1 MVYYA
6 LRATVHAASRGSFL
20 SGSPISIAFVIEG
33 QTVRL
38 GDPNQW
44 RAAVLHGDLTPATRI
59 VVAEDGG
66 QIYSGPALGYDGL
79 KHLFETVDERD
90 EPLADDA
97 PPASESPVV
106 TPTFEAPSAADD
118 AFVPVP
124 PSETAA
130 QVQAEQ
136 PVWQR
141 PRPQRWPVQEP
152 PAIPRTA
159 TAAEAEAWRA
169 GRRPLPPPKKKN
181 NPGLGCLV
189 LIVVLAGAGLAI
201 SQCTGDATR
210 QPELLYA
217 ERTTEIVGVPDGETE
232 ATLGRG
238 ETITVLWPRTGQP
251 QTWLQIEGGR
261 FDGRYVREEALS
273 PRRRPAVV
281 MTDRARTIT
290 TNDVRVRAEPA
301 GEPLDV
307 ANAGDQVQEI
317 ATTEN
322 GWSEIEYG
330 QGVAYVAT
338 RYTRATR
345 R

>member
-1 MVYYA
+1 M
-6 LRATVHAASRGSFL
+6 

-44 RAAVLHGDLTPATRI
+44 RAAVLNGDLTPATRI

-66 QIYSGPALGYDGL
+66 QIYSGPAAGYEGL
-79 KHLFETVDERD
+79 NPHFEAAEAQG
-90 EPLADDA
+90 EPAADDTPSA
-97 PPASESPVV
+97 AESPVV
-106 TPTFEAPSAADD
+106 TPTFETSSAADD

-124 PSETAA
+124 PPGSPATPTPPPEL
-130 QVQAEQ
+130 
-136 PVWQR
+136 PVWQQ
-141 PRPQRWPVQEP
+141 PRPPRWPVQEP

-159 TAAEAEAWRA
+159 TAAEAAAWRA
-169 GRRPLPPPKKKN
+169 GQRPLPPPKKKTN
-181 NPGLGCLV
+181 SGLGCLI
-189 LIVVLAGAGLAI
+189 LIIILAGGGLAI

-217 ERTTEIVGVPDGETE
+217 ERSTSIVGTPDGEPE
-232 ATLGRG
+232 AILGRG

-261 FDGRYVREEALS
+261 YDGRYILEEALS

-281 MTDRARTIT
+281 MTGRTRTIT
-290 TNDVRVRAEPA
+290 TDDVRVRAEPA

-307 ANAGDQVQEI
+307 VNTGDQVEEI
-317 ATTEN
+317 GTTDN

-338 RYTRATR
+338 RYTRAPR

>member
-1 MVYYA
+1 M
-6 LRATVHAASRGSFL
+6 

-66 QIYSGPALGYDGL
+66 QIYSGPAAGYEGL
-79 KHLFETVDERD
+79 KPLFEASEAQD
-90 EPLADDA
+90 EPTPDDL
-97 PPASESPVV
+97 PPAAETPIV
-106 TPTFEAPSAADD
+106 TPTFETSSAADD

-124 PSETAA
+124 SLNSNP
-130 QVQAEQ
+130 Q
-136 PVWQR
+136 PAPELPAWQQ

-169 GRRPLPPPKKKN
+169 GQRPLPPPKKKN
-181 NPGLGCLV
+181 SAGLGCL
-189 LIVVLAGAGLAI
+189 IMVVMLAGAGLLI
-201 SQCTGDATR
+201 SRCTGDATR
-210 QPELLYA
+210 RAEVRYA
-217 ERTTEIVGVPDGETE
+217 EVQTAVTDGPDGSPQ
-232 ATLGRG
+232 AMLGRG
-238 ETITVLWPRTGQP
+238 DTITVLWPRTGLP
-251 QTWLQIEGGR
+251 QDWLQVQGGR
-261 FDGRYVREEALS
+261 FDGRYVRSEALS
-273 PRRRPAVV
+273 DRRRPTLVL
-281 MTDRARTIT
+281 TDRTRTIT
-290 TNDVRVRAEPA
+290 TEDVRVRADPA

-307 ANAGDQVQEI
+307 VNTGDQVHEI
-317 ATTEN
+317 GVTDN

-338 RYTRATR
+338 RYTRPPR

>member
-1 MVYYA
+1 M
-6 LRATVHAASRGSFL
+6 

-44 RAAVLHGDLTPATRI
+44 RAAVLNGDLTPATRI

-66 QIYSGPALGYDGL
+66 QIYSGPAAGYEGL
-79 KHLFETVDERD
+79 DPHFEAAAAQD
-90 EPLADDA
+90 EPAADNT
-97 PPASESPVV
+97 PPAAESPVV
-106 TPTFEAPSAADD
+106 TPTFETSSAADD

-124 PSETAA
+124 PPGSPAA
-130 QVQAEQ
+130 PTPPPEL
-136 PVWQR
+136 PVWQQ
-141 PRPQRWPVQEP
+141 PRPPRWPVQEP

-159 TAAEAEAWRA
+159 TAAEAAAWRA
-169 GRRPLPPPKKKN
+169 GQRPLPPPKKKTN
-181 NPGLGCLV
+181 SGLGCLI
-189 LIVVLAGAGLAI
+189 LIIILAGGGLAI

-217 ERTTEIVGVPDGETE
+217 ERSTSIVGTPDGEPE
-232 ATLGRG
+232 AILGRG

-261 FDGRYVREEALS
+261 YDGRYILEEALS

-281 MTDRARTIT
+281 MTGRTRTIT
-290 TNDVRVRAEPA
+290 TDDVRVRADPA

-307 ANAGDQVQEI
+307 VNTGDQVEEI
-317 ATTEN
+317 GTTDN

-338 RYTRATR
+338 RYTRASR

>member
-1 MVYYA
+1 M
-6 LRATVHAASRGSFL
+6 
-20 SGSPISIAFVIEG
+20 SGSPISIAFVIEE

-44 RAAVLHGDLTPATRI
+44 RAAVSNGDLTPATRI

-66 QIYSGPALGYDGL
+66 QIYSGPAGGYEGL
-79 KHLFETVDERD
+79 NPHFEAADTLD
-90 EPLADDA
+90 EPTAEDLPLAA
-97 PPASESPVV
+97 EEPVI
-106 TPTFEAPSAADD
+106 TPTFEASSAADD
-118 AFVPVP
+118 DFVPVP
-124 PSETAA
+124 TPESPAHPMPTPTAEVPA
-130 QVQAEQ
+130 WQQ
-136 PVWQR
+136 PR
-141 PRPQRWPVQEP
+141 SQRWPVQEP

-159 TAAEAEAWRA
+159 TAAEAAAWRA
-169 GRRPLPPPKKKN
+169 GQRPLPPPKKKN
-181 NPGLGCLV
+181 NSGLGCLI
-189 LIVVLAGAGLAI
+189 LIVILAGGGLAI

-217 ERTTEIVGVPDGETE
+217 ERSTAIVGTPDGEPE

-261 FDGRYVREEALS
+261 YDGRYVLEEALS

-281 MTDRARTIT
+281 MTGRTRTIT
-290 TNDVRVRAEPA
+290 TEDVRVRADPA

-307 ANAGDQVQEI
+307 VNTGDQVREI
-317 ATTEN
+317 GVTDN

-330 QGVAYVAT
+330 QGVAYVAS
-338 RYTRATR
+338 RYTRAPR

>member
-1 MVYYA
+1 M
-6 LRATVHAASRGSFL
+6 

-44 RAAVLHGDLTPATRI
+44 RAAVSNGDLTPATRI

-66 QIYSGPALGYDGL
+66 QIYSGPAGGYNEL

-90 EPLADDA
+90 EPSADDA
-97 PPASESPVV
+97 PLASESPVV

-136 PVWQR
+136 PVWQQ

-159 TAAEAEAWRA
+159 TAAEAEAWRT

-181 NPGLGCLV
+181 NAGLGCLV
-189 LIVVLAGAGLAI
+189 LIIILAGAGLAI
-201 SQCTGDATR
+201 SRWTGDATR

-217 ERTTEIVGVPDGETE
+217 ERTTEIVGVPDGEAE

-261 FDGRYVREEALS
+261 YDGRYVREEALS
-273 PRRRPAVV
+273 PRRRPSIV
-281 MTDRARTIT
+281 MTGRVRTIT
-290 TNDVRVRAEPA
+290 TDDVRVRAEPA

-307 ANAGDQVQEI
+307 ANAGDRIQEI
-317 ATTEN
+317 ATTDN

-338 RYTRATR
+338 RYTRAPGR
-345 R
+345 

>member
-1 MVYYA
+1 M
-6 LRATVHAASRGSFL
+6 

-44 RAAVLHGDLTPATRI
+44 RAAVLNGDLTPATRI
-59 VVAEDGG
+59 LVAEDGG
-66 QIYSGPALGYDGL
+66 QIYSGPAAGYEAL
-79 KHLFETVDERD
+79 NPHFEAAEAQSEAEAGDT
-90 EPLADDA
+90 PLPEEA
-97 PPASESPVV
+97 PLV
-106 TPTFEAPSAADD
+106 TPTFETSSAADD

-124 PSETAA
+124 TPESPASPGSPTPPP
-130 QVQAEQ
+130 EQ
-136 PVWQR
+136 PVWQQ
-141 PRPQRWPVQEP
+141 PRQQRWPVQEP

-159 TAAEAEAWRA
+159 TAAEAAAWRA
-169 GRRPLPPPKKKN
+169 GQRPLPPRKKKN
-181 NPGLGCLV
+181 SGLGCLI
-189 LIVVLAGAGLAI
+189 LIIVLAGGGLAI

-217 ERTTEIVGVPDGETE
+217 ERSTNIVGTPDGEPE
-232 ATLGRG
+232 AILGRG

-261 FDGRYVREEALS
+261 YDGRYILEEALS
-273 PRRRPAVV
+273 PRRRPAVI
-281 MTDRARTIT
+281 MTGRTRTIT
-290 TNDVRVRAEPA
+290 TDDVRVRADPA

-307 ANAGDQVQEI
+307 VNTGDQVEEI
-317 ATTEN
+317 GTTDN

-338 RYTRATR
+338 RYTRAPR

>member
-1 MVYYA
+1 M
-6 LRATVHAASRGSFL
+6 

-66 QIYSGPALGYDGL
+66 QIYSGPAAGYEGL
-79 KHLFETVDERD
+79 KPLFDAAEAQDELTPDDLPPTAET
-90 EPLADDA
+90 
-97 PPASESPVV
+97 PVV
-106 TPTFEAPSAADD
+106 TPTFETSSAADD

-124 PSETAA
+124 PAGATATPPP
-130 QVQAEQ
+130 EL
-136 PVWQR
+136 PVWQQ

-169 GRRPLPPPKKKN
+169 GQRPLPPPKKKN
-181 NPGLGCLV
+181 NAGLGCLV
-189 LIVVLAGAGLAI
+189 MVVVLAGAGLLI
-201 SQCTGDATR
+201 SRCTGDATR
-210 QPELLYA
+210 RAEVRYA
-217 ERTTEIVGVPDGETE
+217 EVQTAVTDGPDGAPR
-232 ATLGRG
+232 ATLNRG
-238 ETITVLWPRTGQP
+238 DTITVLWPRTGQP
-251 QTWLQIEGGR
+251 QEWLQVQGGR
-261 FDGRYVREEALS
+261 LDGGYVRQEALS
-273 PRRRPAVV
+273 DRRRPTIVL
-281 MTDRARTIT
+281 TDRTRIIT
-290 TNDVRVRAEPA
+290 TEDVRVRADPA
-301 GEPLDV
+301 GEPVDM
-307 ANAGDQVQEI
+307 ANTGDQVHEI
-317 ATTEN
+317 GVTDN

-338 RYTRATR
+338 RYTRAPR

>member
-1 MVYYA
+1 M
-6 LRATVHAASRGSFL
+6 

-44 RAAVLHGDLTPATRI
+44 RAAVSNGDLTPATRV

-66 QIYSGPALGYDGL
+66 QIYSGPASGYEGL
-79 KHLFETVDERD
+79 KPQFEAAEARD
-90 EPLADDA
+90 DSTPGDPPSATEP
-97 PPASESPVV
+97 PVV
-106 TPTFEAPSAADD
+106 MPTFEASSAAGD

-124 PSETAA
+124 PSETPASPTPPP
-130 QVQAEQ
+130 EL
-136 PVWQR
+136 PVWQQ

-159 TAAEAEAWRA
+159 TAAEAAAWRA
-169 GRRPLPPPKKKN
+169 GQRPLPPPKKKN
-181 NPGLGCLV
+181 NAGLGCLV
-189 LIVVLAGAGLAI
+189 LVVVLAGAGLLL
-201 SQCTGDATR
+201 SRCTGDATR
-210 QPELLYA
+210 RAEVRYA
-217 ERTTEIVGVPDGETE
+217 EVQTAVTDGPDGSPQ

-238 ETITVLWPRTGQP
+238 DSITVLWPRTGQP
-251 QTWLQIEGGR
+251 QDWLQVQGGR
-261 FDGRYVREEALS
+261 FDGRYVRTEALS
-273 PRRRPAVV
+273 DRRRPTIVL
-281 MTDRARTIT
+281 TDRTRTIT
-290 TNDVRVRAEPA
+290 TEDVRVRADPA

-307 ANAGDQVQEI
+307 VNTGDQVHEI
-317 ATTEN
+317 GVTDN

-338 RYTRATR
+338 RYTRAPR

>member
-1 MVYYA
+1 M
-6 LRATVHAASRGSFL
+6 

-44 RAAVLHGDLTPATRI
+44 RAAVLNGDLTPATRV

-66 QIYSGPALGYDGL
+66 QIYSGPASGYEGL
-79 KHLFETVDERD
+79 EPLFEAAEIRD
-90 EPLADDA
+90 EPTTGD
-97 PPASESPVV
+97 PIPVAETPV
-106 TPTFEAPSAADD
+106 ITPTFKSSSVADD

-124 PSETAA
+124 PSEASAPPTLPP
-130 QVQAEQ
+130 EL
-136 PVWQR
+136 PVWQQ

-159 TAAEAEAWRA
+159 TAAEAAAWRA
-169 GRRPLPPPKKKN
+169 GQRPLPPPKKN
-181 NPGLGCLV
+181 NAGLGCLV
-189 LIVVLAGAGLAI
+189 LIVVLAGAGLLL
-201 SQCTGDATR
+201 SRCTGDATR
-210 QPELLYA
+210 RAEVRYA
-217 ERTTEIVGVPDGETE
+217 EVQTAVTDGPDGSPQ

-238 ETITVLWPRTGQP
+238 DSITVLWPRTGQP
-251 QTWLQIEGGR
+251 QDWLQVRGGR
-261 FDGRYVREEALS
+261 FDGRYVRTEALS
-273 PRRRPAVV
+273 DRRRPTIVL
-281 MTDRARTIT
+281 TDRTRTIT
-290 TNDVRVRAEPA
+290 TEDVRVRADPA

-307 ANAGDQVQEI
+307 VNTGDQVHEI
-317 ATTEN
+317 GVTDN

-338 RYTRATR
+338 RYTRAPR